1 MKNKKIF
8 DININK
14 NLLITTFAIDKHEN
28 SNNIIGSCQF
38 RSKNIYPLYFNWE
51 KIIDTYKFLKCYNL
65 TVHQIIDHEKKNKTH
80 FLRICKVRCKT

>member
-38 RSKNIYPLYFNWE
+38 RS
-51 KIIDTYKFLKCYNL
+51 
-65 TVHQIIDHEKKNKTH
+65 
-80 FLRICKVRCKT
+80 